1 MFFIC
6 DIYIKMYIKDRLAEE
21 RAASRVIINDAYSQI
36 LIKSDQNTTAPLKH
50 QLCNAFRTAIQNHV
64 TSMADVQ
71 NPDDRHYLQTAF
83 SIVFSF
89 ATYTEQ
95 EHIPEDEHERPVQV
109 CMDQEYALLNKQR
122 ISHTSHPCS

>member
-1 MFFIC
+1 
-6 DIYIKMYIKDRLAEE
+6 MYIKDKLAEE
-21 RAASRVIINDAYSQI
+21 WTASRVIINDAYPQI

-50 QLCNAFRTAIQNHV
+50 QSCNAVRPAIQNHV

-71 NPDDRHYLQTAF
+71 NPDDRHYLQIAF
-83 SIVFSF
+83 SIVFSL

-109 CMDQEYALLNKQR
+109 QMDQE
-122 ISHTSHPCS
+122 